1 MTRQDI
7 LPSMPPRYKV
17 RRLRLHSQHQVI
29 VVMRADC
36 DVCRSEGLAIRS
48 QVLVTHGERHIHAIL
63 FQVEGEAMLALD
75 EIGLSEAAWWTCNG
89 FAPVTYLIMPPWL
102 QTRAG

>member
-1 MTRQDI
+1 MTRQGI

-63 FQVEGEAMLALD
+63 FQVEWGRPCL
-75 EIGLSEAAWWTCNG
+75 LSMKSASRKRLGACW
-89 FAPVTYLIMPPWL
+89 A
-102 QTRAG
+102 